1 MYYVVSGIEVGG
13 QACGEVS
20 GSVRQRQAVVSY
32 VVPCVYTTEK
42 LFLACALYKQEARAA
57 IAKLIMSLPAF
68 KSQAKTRGAIW

>member
-32 VVPCVYTTEK
+32 VVPEK
-42 LFLACALYKQEARAA
+42 LKPACALYKQEARAA

-68 KSQAKTRGAIW
+68 KSQAKTRGGIW